1 MPDDARIWGV
11 AVLVNSTCR
20 LPLARLDD
28 MLILYLRG
36 EKTTMDSRDMQVIGL
51 CRFSYPALGG
61 FQVEHDTPND
71 RSAFLYARDRIEER
85 FATFETFTLPP
96 LRAQTDGD
104 FTFLVVIGD
113 DFPTVYHGRLMDLLR
128 DIPQAV
134 VQAHAPGPHRAV
146 MKQAI
151 NSVRDDRKLP
161 CFQFRMDDDDAV
173 SVTFIE
179 RLREAAQDCRPLLRK
194 NKHVAIDFN
203 QGWIARPS
211 KTGIDACPTVEPLW
225 TAGLAMSSKPSA
237 ANTIMNF
244 GHSKL
249 ARFMPV
255 VSFTGE
261 DMFIRGHNDFNDSRQ
276 TGRVRKVDLVSL
288 SSEQDALFRQTY
300 NICSDHVRRVFSD

>member
-11 AVLVNSTCR
+11 ARLVNSTSR
-20 LPLARLDD
+20 LPLPRLND

-36 EKTTMDSRDMQVIGL
+36 EKITMDSRDMQVIGL

-61 FQVEHDTPND
+61 FQVEHDTPSD
-71 RSAFLYARDRIEER
+71 RSTFLYARDRIEER

-113 DFPTVYHGRLMDLLR
+113 DLPSPYHDRLRDLLA

-134 VQAHAPGPHRAV
+134 IQAHAPGPHRAV
-146 MKQAI
+146 MKHAI

-203 QGWIARPS
+203 QGV
-211 KTGIDACPTVEPLW
+211 K
-225 TAGLAMSSKPSA
+225 
-237 ANTIMNF
+237 
-244 GHSKL
+244 
-249 ARFMPV
+249 
-255 VSFTGE
+255 
-261 DMFIRGHNDFNDSRQ
+261 
-276 TGRVRKVDLVSL
+276 
-288 SSEQDALFRQTY
+288 
-300 NICSDHVRRVFSD
+300 